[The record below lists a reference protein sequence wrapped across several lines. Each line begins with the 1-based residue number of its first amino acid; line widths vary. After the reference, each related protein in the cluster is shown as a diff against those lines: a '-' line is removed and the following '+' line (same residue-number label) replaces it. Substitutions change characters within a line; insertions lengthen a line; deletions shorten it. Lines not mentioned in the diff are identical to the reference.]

1 MKGGVIVFT
10 STVPTLLPDTHESD
24 VRFGRAFGAL
34 RMFACEAAC
43 AVRGHDYLLHAS
55 GNRIFLRCADCEH
68 ETPGWRIDTK
78 LSHRRG
84 REGGDRMR
92 TAERE

>member
-1 MKGGVIVFT
+1 MNGGIIVFT
-10 STVPTLLPDTHESD
+10 NTVPTLLPDTHESD
-24 VRFGRAFGAL
+24 VRFERAFHAL

-55 GNRIFLRCADCEH
+55 GNRIFLRCTDCEH

-78 LSHRRG
+78 LSHHGGSGSPNRR
-84 REGGDRMR
+84 R
-92 TAERE
+92 TSERE